1 MLWLLMALFVIV
13 GGVMML
19 RRKAE
24 FVTGEDEP
32 WRQSLR
38 EDEPLDIDEIR
49 RVEEEWSETAEWED
63 LPEDESWR

>member
-24 FVTGEDEP
+24 FVAGEDEP
-32 WRQSLR
+32 WRQSLG

-49 RVEEEWSETAEWED
+49 RAEEEWSDTAEWED
-63 LPEDESWR
+63 PPEDESWR